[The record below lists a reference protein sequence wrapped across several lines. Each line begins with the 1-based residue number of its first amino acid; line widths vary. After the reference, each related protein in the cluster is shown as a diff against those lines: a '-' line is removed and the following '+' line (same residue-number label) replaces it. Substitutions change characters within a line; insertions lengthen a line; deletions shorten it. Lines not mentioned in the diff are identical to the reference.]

1 MDTYQ
6 PEQNDVTR
14 ATDLLVRGEGGGTSA
29 ISVSLQ
35 NTDSVHRSSQ
45 VKKKLKHNHTFKF
58 PLKHR

>member
-45 VKKKLKHNHTFKF
+45 VKKN
-58 PLKHR
+58 